1 MKITYTIQADI
12 FLNGKLRILLCILMY
27 LYKAMHSDKLAINST
42 EILK

>member
-12 FLNGKLRILLCILMY
+12 FLNGKLRILLMY